1 MVRKGYVQLVNSFYM
16 NRKVRK
22 LRHTCPSAIGA
33 FTMMLTFCGDNL
45 SDGHISED
53 DAFYVLDITDS
64 EIDAL
69 CEVGMIEPD
78 GKNTRTPEHQ
88 KNYLKIIQ
96 LPLPPRS
103 RTSVICLTVSR
114 LSIRRTGL
122 TGKPPSP
129 VCSWRSIGRRS

>member
-78 GKNTRTPEHQ
+78 GNNGTTFTTISHTIEAANRCRRSAKAMLKNTE
-88 KNYLKIIQ
+88 KIK
-96 LPLPPRS
+96 
-103 RTSVICLTVSR
+103 T
-114 LSIRRTGL
+114 RR
-122 TGKPPSP
+122 KPP
-129 VCSWRSIGRRS
+129 IQITFRRLNRV